1 MTRAIRH
8 LLNQNGTMTMKKSIY
23 ASLLSVAVLA
33 TGLGGITAVQ
43 AHGEVSCE
51 VPRKERQPSVR
62 LQKQLK
68 QAGWKVHKMQVYN
81 GCYEVYGFDEKGN
94 SVEAFF
100 DPRTLQRIAVA
111 E

>member
-1 MTRAIRH
+1 MTSTIFKRTLDIVLCA
-8 LLNQNGTMTMKKSIY
+8 SI
-23 ASLLSVAVLA
+23 LA
-33 TGLGGITAVQ
+33 FGGLGATPAL
-43 AHGEVSCE
+43 AHGEVSCGV

-68 QAGWKVHKMQVYN
+68 EAGWKVAKIQNYN
-81 GCYEVYGFDEKGN
+81 GCYEVYAFDEKGN

-100 DPRTLQRIAVA
+100 DPRTLERKIVA

>member
-1 MTRAIRH
+1 
-8 LLNQNGTMTMKKSIY
+8 MKKAIY
-23 ASLLSVAVLA
+23 ASLLSVAVFAAGLA
-33 TGLGGITAVQ
+33 GTTAAQ
-43 AHGEVSCE
+43 AHGDVSCQ

-68 QAGWKVHKMQVYN
+68 EGGWKVHKIQIYN

-94 SVEAFF
+94 SIEAFF
-100 DPRTLQRIAVA
+100 DPRTLQRITVA